1 MKKENEKKLHS
12 SRKHAMRVNENRE
25 QLRAYFEKVLN
36 LRNSGEPFP
45 VDLDEVW
52 PLAYSRKDHAVR
64 VLLKKFIP
72 NKEYITQK
80 AENQRLIQNE
90 ENAVLLQVAD
100 YQFFPQNEENS
111 SKEQTTDNQRFRQ
124 NAENLLGRPVVTYKL
139 STFCLEWLIAR
150 EVPEVFEVY
159 QKVFYLMADAMIPI
173 NGVFPILYKGQVLYN
188 YNEMLR
194 SISFSTRS
202 GSVSKRKRQFPQHF
216 VKVGPSNY
224 ITPHFARYLMKQKEQ
239 LLLQQEM
246 KSAQGYLPFAEE
258 D

>member
-1 MKKENEKKLHS
+1 MNKQNEKKLHS
-12 SRKHAMRVNENRE
+12 SQKHAMRVNENRE

-52 PLAYSRKDHAVR
+52 PLAYYQKSNAVK

-80 AENQRLIQNE
+80 ADNVRLIQKDE
-90 ENAVLLQVAD
+90 IKKGGDLK
-100 YQFFPQNEENS
+100 S
-111 SKEQTTDNQRFRQ
+111 
-124 NAENLLGRPVVTYKL
+124 VTYKL

-224 ITPHFARYLMKQKEQ
+224 ITPHFARYLMKQKGQ

>member
-1 MKKENEKKLHS
+1 MKKQNEKKLHS
-12 SRKHAMRVNENRE
+12 SQKHAMRVKENRE

-36 LRNSGEPFP
+36 IRNSGETFP

-52 PLAYSRKDHAVR
+52 PLAYSRKDNAVK

-72 NKEYITQK
+72 NKEYVAQK
-80 AENQRLIQNE
+80 SE
-90 ENAVLLQVAD
+90 
-100 YQFFPQNEENS
+100 
-111 SKEQTTDNQRFRQ
+111 NQRFRQ
-124 NAENLLGRPVVTYKL
+124 NAESIGGDLKSVTYKL

-224 ITPHFARYLMKQKEQ
+224 ITPHFARYLMKQKGQ